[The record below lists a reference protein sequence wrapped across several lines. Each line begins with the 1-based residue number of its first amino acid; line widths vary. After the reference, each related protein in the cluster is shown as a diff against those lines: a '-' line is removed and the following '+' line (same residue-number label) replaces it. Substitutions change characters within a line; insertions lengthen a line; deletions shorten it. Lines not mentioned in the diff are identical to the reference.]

1 MSVSDKEIREIV
13 SKILHLYAFSV
24 AMSSVDIND
33 ISEMKIQKQD
43 VSNEMVHLHYRMVEK
58 TSIEN
63 SKKHSSRLFRTIYN
77 DIKKEHQKNS
87 T

>member
-1 MSVSDKEIREIV
+1 MISDKEIRETV
-13 SKILHLYAFSV
+13 SKILNLYAFSV
-24 AMSSVDIND
+24 AMSSVDIKD

-43 VSNEMVHLHYRMVEK
+43 VSNQLVHLHYRMVEK

-63 SKKHSSRLFRTIYN
+63 SKKHSSSLFRTIYT
-77 DIKKEHQKNS
+77 DIKNEHQKNS